1 MTSEQDDLAEWCRR
15 ERKDALRQLELFGSG
30 GVKAVLQMPDGTMQD
45 ITEAV
50 IKHQTANVAV
60 FERLVAALT
69 PGA

>member
-1 MTSEQDDLAEWCRR
+1 MHSEQDELAQWCRR
-15 ERKDALRQLELFGSG
+15 EREDALRQLKLFGSG

-50 IKHQTANVAV
+50 IKHQTDNIAV
-60 FERLVAALT
+60 FERLIAALT